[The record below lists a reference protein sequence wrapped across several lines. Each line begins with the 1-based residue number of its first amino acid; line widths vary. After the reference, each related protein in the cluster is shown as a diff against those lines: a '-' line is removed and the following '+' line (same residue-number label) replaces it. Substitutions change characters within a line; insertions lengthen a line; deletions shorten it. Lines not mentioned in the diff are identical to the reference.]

1 MSFMRLYIIGY
12 FVLLAGAVFALWQ
25 GGVLSQIPLLWLAL
39 ALMIAVGLG
48 VVLAVTSA
56 RPPLHTE

>member
-1 MSFMRLYIIGY
+1 MSFMRLYVIGY

-25 GGVLSQIPLLWLAL
+25 GGVLSRIPLLWLAL

-48 VVLAVTSA
+48 IVLAVTST
-56 RPPLHTE
+56 RPPIHTE

>member
-25 GGVLSQIPLLWLAL
+25 GGVLAQIPLLWLAL
-39 ALMIAVGLG
+39 ALIIAVGLG

-56 RPPLHTE
+56 HPPVHSE